1 VFFAKRKTKDSFK
14 IKYIIYLLTHLSISE
29 LLLPLPHQTNSK
41 MNIAIVCYPTF
52 GGSGVV
58 ATELGLSLARK
69 GHQVHF
75 ITYSYP
81 VRLDFLEMNIHFHEV
96 HVEEYPLFHYQPYE
110 LALSSK
116 MAYVVK
122 NYHIDVLHVHYAI
135 PHAYAGY
142 MAKQMLKREN
152 IEVPMITTL
161 HGTDITLVGNHP
173 TYKEAVTFSINES
186 DAVTSVSQSLKEDTL
201 RLFNVKKDIQV
212 IPNFIDLK
220 KPLPLSPCKRAVM
233 AQPDELIVTHI
244 SNFRKVKRIDD
255 VVKVF
260 YGIQQKLSAKLIM
273 VGDGPER
280 EAADQLCKDLG
291 IKKKVLFLGNTSDI
305 DRILCFS
312 DLFLLPS
319 QSESFGLSALEAMA
333 AGVPVVSSNAGGLP
347 EVNEEGVSG
356 YLCPIGDVTAM
367 AERAIEILEDK
378 KRLAQFKKNARQV
391 AHRFDEDKIVPM
403 YEALY
408 EKVKT
413 KNNALKLEH

>member
-1 VFFAKRKTKDSFK
+1 
-14 IKYIIYLLTHLSISE
+14 
-29 LLLPLPHQTNSK
+29 

-58 ATELGLSLARK
+58 ATELGLALARK

-122 NYHIDVLHVHYAI
+122 TYNIDILHVHYAI

-142 MAKQMLKREN
+142 MAKQMLKREG

-186 DAVTSVSQSLKEDTL
+186 DVVTSVSESLKRDTL
-201 RLFNVKKDIQV
+201 RLFNVDKDIKV
-212 IPNFIDLK
+212 IPNFIGLQK
-220 KPLPLSPCKRAVM
+220 TESVSPCKRSVM
-233 AQPDELIVTHI
+233 ASVDELIVTHI
-244 SNFRKVKRIDD
+244 SNFRKVKRVDD
-255 VVKVF
+255 VVRVF
-260 YGIQQKLSAKLIM
+260 YGIQQQLPAKLIM

-280 EAADQLCKDLG
+280 EIADQLCKDLG

-305 DRILCFS
+305 DRILCFT

-319 QSESFGLSALEAMA
+319 ESESFGLSALEAMA
-333 AGVPVVSSNAGGLP
+333 AGVPVVSSNAGGLS

-356 YLCPIGDVTAM
+356 YLCPIGDVQTM
-367 AERAIEILEDK
+367 AEKAIYILSDK
-378 KRLAQFKKNARQV
+378 DRLAQFKQNARKV
-391 AHRFDEDKIVPM
+391 AARFDEEKIIPM

-408 EKVKT
+408 YNAIKEK
-413 KNNALKLEH
+413 

>member
-1 VFFAKRKTKDSFK
+1 
-14 IKYIIYLLTHLSISE
+14 
-29 LLLPLPHQTNSK
+29 

-58 ATELGLSLARK
+58 ATELGLALARK

-122 NYHIDVLHVHYAI
+122 TYNIDILHVHYAI

-142 MAKQMLKREN
+142 MAKQMLKREG

-186 DAVTSVSQSLKEDTL
+186 DVVTSVSESLKRDTL
-201 RLFNVKKDIQV
+201 RLFNVDKDIKV
-212 IPNFIDLK
+212 IPNFIGLQK
-220 KPLPLSPCKRAVM
+220 TERVSPCKRSVM
-233 AQPDELIVTHI
+233 ASADELIVTHI
-244 SNFRKVKRIDD
+244 SNFRKVKRVDD
-255 VVKVF
+255 VVRVF
-260 YGIQQKLSAKLIM
+260 YGIQQQLPAKLIM

-280 EAADQLCKDLG
+280 EIADQLCKDLG

-305 DRILCFS
+305 DRILCFT

-319 QSESFGLSALEAMA
+319 ESESFGLSALEAMA
-333 AGVPVVSSNAGGLP
+333 AGVPVVSSNAGGLS

-356 YLCPIGDVTAM
+356 YLCPIGDVQTM
-367 AERAIEILEDK
+367 AEKAIYILSDK
-378 KRLAQFKKNARQV
+378 NRLAQFKQNARKV
-391 AHRFDEDKIVPM
+391 AARFDEEKIIPM

-408 EKVKT
+408 YNAIKEK
-413 KNNALKLEH
+413 

>member
-1 VFFAKRKTKDSFK
+1 
-14 IKYIIYLLTHLSISE
+14 
-29 LLLPLPHQTNSK
+29 

-58 ATELGLSLARK
+58 ATELGLALARK

-122 NYHIDVLHVHYAI
+122 TYNIDILHVHYAI

-142 MAKQMLKREN
+142 MAKQILKREG
-152 IEVPMITTL
+152 IEIPMITTL

-186 DAVTSVSQSLKEDTL
+186 DVVTSVSESLKRDTL
-201 RLFNVKKDIQV
+201 RLFNVDKDIKV
-212 IPNFIDLK
+212 IPNFIGLQK
-220 KPLPLSPCKRAVM
+220 TERVSPCKRSVM
-233 AQPDELIVTHI
+233 ASADELIVTHI
-244 SNFRKVKRIDD
+244 SNFRKVKRVDD
-255 VVKVF
+255 VVRVF
-260 YGIQQKLSAKLIM
+260 YGIQQQLPAKLIM

-280 EAADQLCKDLG
+280 EIADQLCKDLG

-305 DRILCFS
+305 DRILCFT

-319 QSESFGLSALEAMA
+319 ESESFGLSALEAMA
-333 AGVPVVSSNAGGLP
+333 AGVPVVSSNAGGLS

-356 YLCPIGDVTAM
+356 YLCPIGDVQTM
-367 AERAIEILEDK
+367 AEKAIYILSDK
-378 KRLAQFKKNARQV
+378 DRLAQFKQNARKV
-391 AHRFDEDKIVPM
+391 AARFDEEKIIPM

-408 EKVKT
+408 YNAIKEK
-413 KNNALKLEH
+413 

>member
-1 VFFAKRKTKDSFK
+1 
-14 IKYIIYLLTHLSISE
+14 
-29 LLLPLPHQTNSK
+29 

-58 ATELGLSLARK
+58 ATELGLALARK

-116 MAYVVK
+116 MAYVIK
-122 NYHIDVLHVHYAI
+122 TYHIDILHVHYAI

-142 MAKQMLKREN
+142 MAKQMLKREG
-152 IEVPMITTL
+152 IEVPMVTTL

-186 DAVTSVSQSLKEDTL
+186 DIVTSVSESLKQDTL
-201 RLFNVKKDIQV
+201 RLFRIDKDIKV
-212 IPNFIDLK
+212 IPNFTNIK
-220 KPLPLSPCKRAVM
+220 KSKESSPCKRTVM
-233 AQPDELIVTHI
+233 AKPEELIVTHI

-255 VVKVF
+255 VVRIF
-260 YGIQQKLSAKLIM
+260 YGIQQKLPAKLIM

-280 EAADQLCKDLG
+280 EIADQLCKDLG
-291 IKKKVLFLGNTSDI
+291 IKSKVLFLGNTSDI
-305 DRILCFS
+305 DRILCFT

-319 QSESFGLSALEAMA
+319 ASESFGLSALEAMA
-333 AGVPVVSSNAGGLP
+333 AGVPVVSSNTGGLP

-356 YLCPIGDVTAM
+356 YLCPIGDVKAM
-367 AERAIEILEDK
+367 AEKAIYILEDK
-378 KRLAQFKKNARQV
+378 TRLAQFKQNARKV
-391 AHRFDEDKIVPM
+391 AERFDEDKIVPM

-408 EKVKT
+408 YSAIGNE
-413 KNNALKLEH
+413 

>member
-1 VFFAKRKTKDSFK
+1 
-14 IKYIIYLLTHLSISE
+14 
-29 LLLPLPHQTNSK
+29 

-58 ATELGLSLARK
+58 ATELGLALARK

-122 NYHIDVLHVHYAI
+122 TYNIDILHVHYAI

-142 MAKQMLKREN
+142 MAKQMLKREG

-186 DAVTSVSQSLKEDTL
+186 DVVTSVSESLKRDTL
-201 RLFNVKKDIQV
+201 RLFNVDKDIKV
-212 IPNFIDLK
+212 IPNFIGLQK
-220 KPLPLSPCKRAVM
+220 TERVSPCKRSVM
-233 AQPDELIVTHI
+233 ASADELIVTHI
-244 SNFRKVKRIDD
+244 SNFRKVKRVDD
-255 VVKVF
+255 VVRVF
-260 YGIQQKLSAKLIM
+260 YGIQQQLPAKLIM
-273 VGDGPER
+273 VGDGPDR
-280 EAADQLCKDLG
+280 EIADQLCKDLG

-305 DRILCFS
+305 DRILCFT

-319 QSESFGLSALEAMA
+319 ESESFGLSALEAMA
-333 AGVPVVSSNAGGLP
+333 AGVPVVSSNAGGLS

-356 YLCPIGDVTAM
+356 YLCPIGDVQTM
-367 AERAIEILEDK
+367 AEKAIYILSDK
-378 KRLAQFKKNARQV
+378 DRLAQFKQNARKV
-391 AHRFDEDKIVPM
+391 AARFDEEKIIPM

-408 EKVKT
+408 YNAIKEK
-413 KNNALKLEH
+413 